1 MSDNFHLIHAQG
13 KLIAAQGEEIAA
25 LKARVETIEQ
35 AIARFLPQPA
45 PTPSRSSDH
54 LLDNMLTRSS
64 GEIVQR
70 MAEAVPTSTLK
81 DIVSDNSG
89 RR

>member
-1 MSDNFHLIHAQG
+1 MDHYPRIHSQGLQIEAQS
-13 KLIAAQGEEIAA
+13 QEIAA
-25 LKARVETIEQ
+25 LKARLEIIEQ